1 MVAAEEARLHEDLV
15 AQLRALSLAQRPQRA
30 VTEVRRLLDRLPNRA
45 VAEAL
50 LSLDDQELA
59 SLLAQL
65 TDDIVA
71 ELIAE
76 LAPAEGARLLL
87 RLSRARAAHVLDEM
101 APDDAAD
108 LMAAVGRVSRQAEED
123 ILVEMNPR
131 EAGAVRGLLAYPEDT
146 AGGIMTTR
154 VATVRPDM
162 TAEQA
167 LAAVR
172 RLAAEERAET
182 IYYLYVTDEQRR
194 LLGVL
199 SLRELVLAPPKATIG
214 DIMRRDFAAVRPETD
229 QEAVARLL
237 TEKHLLAL
245 PVVDDQG
252 RLLGIVTTDDVADV
266 LVEETTED
274 IYRLA
279 GVYAEEEHAL
289 SPLARSLRA
298 RVPWLMLN
306 LLTAFLAAS
315 VVAPFEDTISR
326 AAALA
331 VFMPVIAGHGGNTG
345 TQVATIVVRSLALG
359 TVTLRDVWRIVRKEV
374 AFGLVHGALA
384 GLLCAAFALLL
395 DANPWLALVVV
406 VAMIGNVVVA
416 GLVGSLIPLALQ
428 RLGQDPALASA
439 IWLTTFTDMFG
450 FLILL
455 GSGTLLVQRLA

>member
-1 MVAAEEARLHEDLV
+1 MVTPAEARLHEDLV
-15 AQLRALSLAQRPQRA
+15 VRLRVLSTAQHPERTA
-30 VTEVRRLLDRLPNRA
+30 TEVRRLLDRLPNRA

-50 LSLDDQELA
+50 LALSDQELA
-59 SLLAQL
+59 ALLFQL

-76 LAPAEGARLLL
+76 LAPTEGARLLL
-87 RLSRARAAHVLDEM
+87 RLTHARAADVLGEM

-108 LMAAVGRVSRQAEED
+108 LVAALGRVDRQAEED
-123 ILVEMNPR
+123 ILVEMQPR
-131 EAGAVRGLLAYPEDT
+131 EAGDVRGLLAYPEDS
-146 AGGIMTTR
+146 AGGVMTTR

-182 IYYLYVTDEQRR
+182 IYYLYVIDDQRH

-199 SLRELVLAPPKATIG
+199 SLRELVLAPPGATVSS
-214 DIMRRDFAAVRPETD
+214 IMRRDFAAVRPQTD

-245 PVVDDQG
+245 PVVDEAG
-252 RLLGIVTTDDVADV
+252 RLLGIVTVDDVADV

-289 SPLARSLRA
+289 SPLRHSLRA

-326 AAALA
+326 VAALA

-359 TVTLRDVWRIVRKEV
+359 TVTLCDVWRVVRKEV

-406 VAMIGNVVVA
+406 LAMVGNVVMA
-416 GLVGSLIPLALQ
+416 GLVGSLIPLALR

-450 FLILL
+450 FFLLL
-455 GSGTLLVQRLA
+455 GSGTLLVQQLT